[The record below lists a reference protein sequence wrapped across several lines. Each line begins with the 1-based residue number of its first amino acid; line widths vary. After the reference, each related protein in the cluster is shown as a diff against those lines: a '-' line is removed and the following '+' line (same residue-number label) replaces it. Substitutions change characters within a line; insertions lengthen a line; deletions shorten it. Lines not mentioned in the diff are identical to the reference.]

1 VSTPEITPTATIAIS
16 TPFLRYS
23 TLRRIRNRLIPVLF
37 PLVPKNHL
45 KHRKISDIRR
55 ESHYPA
61 YPLVAMSST
70 LELEKVQQTLKEN
83 LGKIQSP
90 VLLIQSHKDLSEE
103 SIAQITSKLVRTK
116 YESIWHDNFNHS
128 MVLDKNRKL
137 VFEEIDHYIQ
147 KITNERGPR

>member
-1 VSTPEITPTATIAIS
+1 
-16 TPFLRYS
+16 
-23 TLRRIRNRLIPVLF
+23 
-37 PLVPKNHL
+37 
-45 KHRKISDIRR
+45 
-55 ESHYPA
+55 
-61 YPLVAMSST
+61 MSST